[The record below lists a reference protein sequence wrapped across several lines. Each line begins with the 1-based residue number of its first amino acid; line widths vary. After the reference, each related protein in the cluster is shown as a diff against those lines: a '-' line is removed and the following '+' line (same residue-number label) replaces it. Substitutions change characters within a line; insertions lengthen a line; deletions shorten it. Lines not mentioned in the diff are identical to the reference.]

1 MSDKENLAAAAA
13 RFDAAL
19 LRLESG
25 LAAAV
30 SKVADLARRTGFE
43 DGHAAGLA
51 EASVRPDA
59 ADDTAGP
66 VLREELAT
74 ARAREAALQAAVDE
88 ARAALDDAID
98 DIRAAL
104 GPV

>member
-1 MSDKENLAAAAA
+1 MTDKENLAAAAA

-19 LRLESG
+19 SRLEAG
-25 LAAAV
+25 LSAAV
-30 SKVADLARRTGFE
+30 SKVADLARATGYE
-43 DGHAAGLA
+43 DGLAAARA
-51 EASVRPDA
+51 EAPV
-59 ADDTAGP
+59 DDGGGP
-66 VLREELAT
+66 VLREALAT
-74 ARAREAALQAAVDE
+74 AKAREATLQAAVDE